1 MLSSNAQIELEEFF
15 HALLI
20 KYAFRRRDEDVQ
32 AIISSSNPITLDY
45 KERRYLYL
53 FSPVSLTITAQ
64 DYGTFVL
71 PASTWGPLPFP
82 ERTRLFAAAQG
93 PDQIVF
99 LRATDDVI
107 PFAAS
112 TAVLGP
118 STNNIGNVGLL
129 TGTNP
134 VGNIGALGLPVGA
147 TQINANGTATAGT
160 ATATLTGAAGK
171 FTYLTGWSITIVD
184 TATGGAAELSIS
196 GVNGGPLLYE
206 IDAQGVA
213 NASNP
218 YGETLTTPLQSTA
231 VNTSIVL
238 NLPTLGAGTGKV
250 SVVAH
255 GYLL

>member
-64 DYGTFVL
+64 DYGPFVL
-71 PASTWGPLPFP
+71 PASTWVPLPFP
-82 ERTRLFAAAQG
+82 ERTRSFAAAQG

-112 TAVLGP
+112 TAVLAP
-118 STNNIGNVGLL
+118 STNTVGNVGLL
-129 TGTNP
+129 
-134 VGNIGALGLPVGA
+134 GLPQGA
-147 TQINANGTATAGT
+147 TQRLQSNVNTNNIV
-160 ATATLTGAAGK
+160 TATLAAGGAGT
-171 FTYLTGWSITIVD
+171 FMWLAGFEITSVD
-184 TATGGAAELSIS
+184 TATGGAVRVTVKSR
-196 GVNGGPLLYE
+196 GNTHHYE
-206 IDAQGVA
+206 
-213 NASNP
+213 
-218 YGETLTTPLQSTA
+218 
-231 VNTSIVL
+231 
-238 NLPTLGAGTGKV
+238 
-250 SVVAH
+250 
-255 GYLL
+255 